1 MIRESLGDAVAA
13 HRDDEFGVRHPNRV
27 INVWF
32 AHFGK
37 LIEIPKGFGVVR
49 IEGCNECRPA
59 GFAFD

>member
-1 MIRESLGDAVAA
+1 MGRKSLGDAVAA

-27 INVWF
+27 IHVWF

-37 LIEIPKGFGVVR
+37 LIEIPKGFRVVR
-49 IEGCNECRPA
+49 IKGCNECRPT